1 MSDIR
6 DHLRTPERR
15 PGGAELP
22 AWPVLV
28 VAGVVLYLGVLRPA
42 ALRASEGASRNGVV
56 VASADD
62 PAASGAARVPE
73 RDASSDGFE
82 MWPSLAPLPDARG
95 PAARRTSR
103 EADDRV
109 APGPGDLPFD
119 GDVGED
125 FTVQGGSRTARSTR
139 GAGRDGRERDPFREH
154 WVEHQSTW
162 PDGTLEARGHVLE
175 GERVGEWELYSPG
188 GVLVEVIAYEAG
200 VRHGSWRA
208 YAESGALVGSGQ
220 YEGGLRNGSWVLY
233 YSDGGVRERGE
244 YRSGLREG
252 SWEFYDDLGLPTIR
266 AGEYAAGV
274 KLD

>member
-42 ALRASEGASRNGVV
+42 SLRAAGVDPREGTLVAVGDRPGASTPTRSVED
-56 VASADD
+56 A
-62 PAASGAARVPE
+62 GAP
-73 RDASSDGFE
+73 DGLDG
-82 MWPSLAPLPDARG
+82 WASLAPLPGARG
-95 PAARRTSR
+95 PAARRASR
-103 EADDRV
+103 GADGGVDGGPAGRPPGAGAGSGGADHT
-109 APGPGDLPFD
+109 APR
-119 GDVGED
+119 
-125 FTVQGGSRTARSTR
+125 SARSHP
-139 GAGRDGRERDPFREH
+139 GRERELLERDPSPEH
-154 WVEHQSTW
+154 WIEHQSTW
-162 PDGTLEARGHVLE
+162 PDGSLEARGHVLE
-175 GERVGEWELYSPG
+175 GERVGEWELYAPG
-188 GVLVEVIAYEAG
+188 GVLLEVISYEAG

-244 YRSGLREG
+244 YRNGLREG